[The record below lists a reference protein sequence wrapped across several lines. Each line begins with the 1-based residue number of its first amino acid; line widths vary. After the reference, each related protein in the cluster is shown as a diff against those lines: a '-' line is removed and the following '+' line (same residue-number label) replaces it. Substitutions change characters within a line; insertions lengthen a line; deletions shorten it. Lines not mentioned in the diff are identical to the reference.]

1 MRTIVG
7 ILIAGAIGA
16 LLRYAVDG
24 AVSQRTSGAFPWGT
38 FVINVTGSL
47 LLGIIFVITT
57 ERMTIAPWLR
67 TSITI
72 GLLGAYTTF
81 STFSLETV
89 RLLEDRVY
97 LLALAN
103 IVGSIV
109 VGLTAVAVGMALG
122 RGL

>member
-7 ILIAGAIGA
+7 ILIAGAMGA

-24 AVSQRTSGAFPWGT
+24 AVSRRISGAFPWGT
-38 FVINVTGSL
+38 LVINISGSL
-47 LLGIIFVITT
+47 LLGIVFVITT

-67 TSITI
+67 TSLTI

-81 STFSLETV
+81 STLSLETV

-103 IVGSIV
+103 V
-109 VGLTAVAVGMALG
+109 VGTMVAGLAAVAVGMALG
-122 RGL
+122 RSL